1 MFQSL
6 VEEFDVKQ
14 LCLEHDKT
22 LECLLAGEVEA
33 WQRNGLGFEEV
44 THFQSKLKCLPKNVS
59 AERHSG
65 LEANS
70 PGINVPE
77 IYIDSMYAVNCL
89 RSEDQALDSAH
100 LMIGAAEGAERIFL
114 IVHHR
119 DLAKCASKMQI
130 EIARLRRRVK
140 GGRSKWGSPDCIM
153 PYQNGDFIFSTQWY
167 DEEDIAYVL
176 VRLMPG
182 DLIYIKPGLL
192 YQQISTGFNVIES
205 VDVGSS
211 LWAAASYFFFR
222 CPSDIEKA
230 DYVALNID
238 VYPSIT
244 DHYVKAEEC
253 YVSECQYITN
263 NKDIMNVHGKSHVHE

>member
-1 MFQSL
+1 M
-6 VEEFDVKQ
+6 
-14 LCLEHDKT
+14 
-22 LECLLAGEVEA
+22 
-33 WQRNGLGFEEV
+33 
-44 THFQSKLKCLPKNVS
+44 
-59 AERHSG
+59 
-65 LEANS
+65 
-70 PGINVPE
+70 
-77 IYIDSMYAVNCL
+77 
-89 RSEDQALDSAH
+89 
-100 LMIGAAEGAERIFL
+100 
-114 IVHHR
+114 
-119 DLAKCASKMQI
+119 
-130 EIARLRRRVK
+130 K

-153 PYQNGDFIFSTQWY
+153 PYQHGDFIFSTQWY
-167 DEEDIAYVL
+167 DEKDIAYVL

-222 CPSDIEKA
+222 CPCDIGQA

-253 YVSECQYITN
+253 SVSECQYITN
-263 NKDIMNVHGKSHVHE
+263 NKDIMSVHGKSHVHEQVTSVICSFCSKVYCNKKRLADHVYKCHRKGKTYFNRVCEICGVVRHSANFNRHKKSCEAKHGIHTSPNNILGFP